1 MEWQGGDW
9 RREAGGG
16 GAWQRSL
23 GTCRPQT
30 MSLVLAFA
38 LLLPLLFAQQPERED
53 SERAGGEKR
62 TERGRGVVAN
72 GSRLGY
78 GS

>member
-1 MEWQGGDW
+1 MEWQGGNW
-9 RREAGGG
+9 RREAGET
-16 GAWQRSL
+16 AWQRSL

-38 LLLPLLFAQQPERED
+38 LLLPRCYLHSSLRERTVKGQEM
-53 SERAGGEKR
+53 SGG
-62 TERGRGVVAN
+62 GRVVAN